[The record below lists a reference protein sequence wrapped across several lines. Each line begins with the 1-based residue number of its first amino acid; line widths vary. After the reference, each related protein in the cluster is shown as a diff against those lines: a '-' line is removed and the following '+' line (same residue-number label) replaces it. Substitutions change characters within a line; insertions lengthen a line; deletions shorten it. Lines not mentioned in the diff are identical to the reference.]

1 MCLHVNIHC
10 FTMFMLTLY
19 DSCYYHDIKLICFT
33 LVLYIAICTHFDY
46 CCSSYN
52 IGHHIFTFSIIHDKL
67 TSLDLLHDMMN
78 TAKM

>member
-19 DSCYYHDIKLICFT
+19 DPCYYHDIKLICFT
-33 LVLYIAICTHFDY
+33 LALYIAIRTHFHY
-46 CCSSYN
+46 CCSSYI
-52 IGHHIFTFSIIHDKL
+52 IGHHIFTFTIIHDKL
-67 TSLDLLHDMMN
+67 TSLDLLHDMLN